1 MGRGGA
7 AGVDDTADGA
17 GDAVLRTLASR
28 MWVARRVVQALR
40 FVAPLSLG
48 AALVQAASWASG
60 HSRHLVVHARSRW
73 RTALNAWLLSEAVF
87 AVVCAVLRRRAQ
99 ALTEAGMPSSAAERR
114 AVFERCLDTIA
125 SPREFAKRWLRDREL
140 ETVGEGNIEEWL
152 AWGMMGKHA
161 ALLDEA
167 ERAELAEY
175 VSRFQSR
182 CDVQVRKGHNGE
194 VRPYKFT
201 HEPAE
206 SLHRPLVYYAVVH
219 GLLQRVAAP
228 LGMAWLGFS
237 GMRRGGSFNY
247 WVRRSARGAGASA
260 GLGRAPLLLIHGI
273 GIGVLP
279 YLGFA
284 RQIVRAME
292 EGEPR
297 LRRDVVVLE
306 LPAVA
311 QQMFPSALVPQRF
324 VEDVRRML
332 ASEGFHGGCAV
343 AAHSYGTFTAAW
355 LIKYAPELVVS
366 AALLDPAPFL
376 LHHSTT
382 LRAIVYKEAFTEQE
396 KLFHFL
402 LRSEMWF
409 SHHFR
414 RDFHWLSNLLF
425 FDQIHCPTT
434 VVLSELDD
442 IMPVDEIRALHAAS
456 RHDVVAR
463 VDVVWLENCVHG
475 GFLMSERHAETVV
488 ASVLALA

>member
-1 MGRGGA
+1 MESDA
-7 AGVDDTADGA
+7 AG
-17 GDAVLRTLASR
+17 GDAVLRTLESR
-28 MWVARRVVQALR
+28 LWVARSVVKALR

-48 AALVQAASWASG
+48 AALVQVVSWALG

-99 ALTEAGMPSSAAERR
+99 ALNEAGMSCNAVERR
-114 AVFERCLDTIA
+114 VVFERCLDTIA

-161 ALLDEA
+161 ALLDDA

-175 VSRFQSR
+175 VSSFQSR
-182 CDVQVRKGHNGE
+182 CDVQVQKGHNGE

-228 LGMAWLGFS
+228 MGMAWLGFS
-237 GMRRGGSFNY
+237 GMRRGGCFNY
-247 WVRRSARGAGASA
+247 WVRRNPHTAGASA
-260 GLGRAPLLLIHGI
+260 SRPPLVVIHGI

-284 RQIVRAME
+284 RALVRAMQ
-292 EGEPR
+292 EGEPK
-297 LRRDVVVLE
+297 LRRDIVVLE

-311 QQMFPSALVPQRF
+311 QQMFPSALVPRCF
-324 VEDVRRML
+324 VDDVRRML
-332 ASEGFHGGCAV
+332 ESEGFRGGCAV
-343 AAHSYGTFTAAW
+343 AAHSYGTFCAAW

-396 KLFHFL
+396 KLFHYL

-414 RDFHWLSNLLF
+414 RDFDWLSNLLF
-425 FDQIHCPTT
+425 FEQIHCPTT

-442 IMPVDEIRALHAAS
+442 IMPVHEIRALHTAS
-456 RHDVVAR
+456 RPDVVAR
-463 VDVVWLENCVHG
+463 IDLVWLDRCVHG
-475 GFLMSERHAETVV
+475 GFLFSERHGDAVV
-488 ASVLALA
+488 ARVLALA